1 MRQNLFALAV
11 FATLLPF
18 GAAQGQPLVQS
29 QEGIAL
35 QNQILQLQ
43 SQVQQLQA
51 NGGGGGGN
59 NSGGSALG
67 GESAPAPSS
76 PSGGGTPDSSIVTNL
91 LNQVNDLQSQVQDL
105 SGKVDTLQNEVDTQH
120 AATEKE
126 IADLKFQM
134 TNGATPGGAPGG
146 APGAPPGAPAPQA
159 SSAPGPAA
167 PTAPAPAAPA
177 VTGSPATILH
187 DGLAAYGKHDYP
199 TSEAAAHAILTTAK
213 ASSQAY
219 RAQYLL
225 AQSLD
230 AEGKPQAAAIAYD
243 DTYNLNRTGTWAP
256 QSLFG
261 LANSLAA
268 INQNEAAC
276 DTLSSLN
283 SQFPTPPSGM
293 KSKIETLSH
302 RAHCS

>member
-1 MRQNLFALAV
+1 MRQNLIALAI
-11 FATLLPF
+11 FATMLPF

-35 QNQILQLQ
+35 ENQILQLQ
-43 SQVQQLQA
+43 NQVQQLQA
-51 NGGGGGGN
+51 GGGGSS
-59 NSGGSALG
+59 SGGSALG
-67 GESAPAPSS
+67 GESASPPASS
-76 PSGGGTPDSSIVTNL
+76 SGGGTSDSSIVTKL

-134 TNGATPGGAPGG
+134 TGATPGAPPS
-146 APGAPPGAPAPQA
+146 ALPGAPAPQA
-159 SSAPGPAA
+159 GS
-167 PTAPAPAAPA
+167 APAPMAPAVPPPVAAPA

-187 DGLAAYGKHDYP
+187 DGLAAYAKHDYP
-199 TSEAAAHAILTTAK
+199 TAEAAAHAILTTAK
-213 ASSQAY
+213 SSPQAY

-225 AQSLD
+225 AQSLA
-230 AEGKPQAAAIAYD
+230 AENKPQAAAIAYD
-243 DTYNLNRTGTWAP
+243 DAYNLNRAGTWAP

-261 LANSLAA
+261 LAASLAD
-268 INQNEAAC
+268 INQHEAAC

-283 SQFPTPPSGM
+283 SQFPTPPEGM
-293 KSKIETLSH
+293 KAKIDALSH
-302 RAHCS
+302 RASCQ